1 MSNYITEAFKQMA
14 LLESEDI
21 SLNADGIDKLVGF
34 MDEAG
39 VDPDEEM
46 VDVFDLEAEA
56 QEDLKDS
63 YLGKVILEC
72 SVCHS
77 HLFED
82 KANIDVNTDEEGLAC
97 HDLECPY
104 CMSNEGYF
112 VIGEV
117 APFSEAESE
126 ELQDEEE
133 VESDLPDVDIEGGA
147 DDIDEEDLK
156 ESLDVS
162 WDDNGFYDVYDN
174 DPRME
179 KICDSL
185 GITPENFESLEDVPK
200 NLKAQALKIYKSD
213 TRYDEEDLEESMKL
227 DGVEELYDNDEIRG
241 VDDLEGVDKLEGVK
255 ELHGEKHEAPINESM
270 DSDELLELFLKYH
283 EDLDNY
289 RDNPEAFDRMYE
301 ILDKYG
307 DEDEDVNKV
316 FVRAP
321 YEDQV
326 KMVNLI
332 TPSNDIREALDPAD
346 RMTDEEKLKRGW
358 VVNGKKRVLV
368 QAPDGKVVAKIID
381 TDEPDSKASD
391 FVKESLK
398 SKKRKNLKENIEDV
412 TVSTEDETMTM
423 TTKEDGGVV
432 IETSPKADEFG
443 FEEAPMAGE
452 EMIAPLSDESVD
464 EIEAAADANTVEDGE
479 EDMEFEDMAEEE
491 FPIEDEFEEFDE
503 ESFNGLGESYLRSCY
518 ENVKGFKTIGVS
530 VSGKNLF
537 IEGVI
542 KFDSGNE
549 KKTKFVFEALGD
561 HKFEGYNEQISRGK
575 KTYKMTTSANNK
587 KLVCETFNYNYRSRN
602 ELNESVRVYGT
613 VKRK

>member
-126 ELQDEEE
+126 ELQDDEEE

-147 DDIDEEDLK
+147 DDIDEEDLEESLK
-156 ESLDVS
+156 ESV
-162 WDDNGFYDVYDN
+162 
-174 DPRME
+174 E
-179 KICDSL
+179 
-185 GITPENFESLEDVPK
+185 PE
-200 NLKAQALKIYKSD
+200 LKG
-213 TRYDEEDLEESMKL
+213 
-227 DGVEELYDNDEIRG
+227 DGVEELYDNQEIRG
-241 VDDLEGVDKLEGVK
+241 VEELKGDEKLEGDDAIRGP
-255 ELHGEKHEAPINESM
+255 LHKTHVNESC
-270 DSDELLELFLKYH
+270 
-283 EDLDNY
+283 
-289 RDNPEAFDRMYE
+289 
-301 ILDKYG
+301 
-307 DEDEDVNKV
+307 
-316 FVRAP
+316 
-321 YEDQV
+321 
-326 KMVNLI
+326 
-332 TPSNDIREALDPAD
+332 
-346 RMTDEEKLKRGW
+346 DEEK
-358 VVNGKKRVLV
+358 
-368 QAPDGKVVAKIID
+368 ID
-381 TDEPDSKASD
+381 EAL
-391 FVKESLK
+391 ESAT
-398 SKKRKNLKENIEDV
+398 IE
-412 TVSTEDETMTM
+412 TEDQTINLSTGD
-423 TTKEDGGVV
+423 DGSVSL
-432 IETSPKADEFG
+432 EAAPKADEFG

-518 ENVKGFKTIGVS
+518 ENVKGFKTTGVS

-587 KLVCETFNYNYRSRN
+587 KLVCETFNYNYRSKN